1 MDLEVLFISVFA
13 VLLLVPSVAACGVI
27 LHASM
32 DFLSV
37 ITLILYLFQGFSLR
51 FEDDG
56 VPHVY
61 LR

>member
-1 MDLEVLFISVFA
+1 

-32 DFLSV
+32 NFLSV
-37 ITLILYLFQGFSLR
+37 ITLILFLSQGFSLR

-56 VPHVY
+56 IPHVY